1 MKKTGYSH
9 VVLIAIGFA
18 VTITGYLLFLRSP
31 YFEVMSAW
39 VGDNKALFIAT
50 LVGVKI
56 IGIIWPPIPGGAM
69 TLGAIP
75 IIGWVPSYLAD
86 FAGSVIGSCIAFAI
100 ARRWGRGF
108 VKKVLDEATV
118 EKLEKIKVKK
128 NRETEMVFLFR
139 IFGGTIVEAV
149 CYGAGLLRIRFR
161 NFLIG
166 TIASHIVVGIPTF
179 SITNNLF
186 ESRQI
191 ALSLAF
197 LVVTVPLVILSR
209 KRYFDFE

>member
-1 MKKTGYSH
+1 MKKPGYSH
-9 VVLIAIGFA
+9 IVLIGIGFA
-18 VTITGYLLFLRSP
+18 ITIIGYLLFLRSP
-31 YFEVMSAW
+31 YFEMVSAW
-39 VGDNKALFIAT
+39 VGDNKAIFIAT
-50 LVGVKI
+50 LVGIKI
-56 IGIIWPPIPGGAM
+56 IGIVWPPIPGGAM

-100 ARRWGRGF
+100 AHRWGRDF
-108 VKKVLDEATV
+108 VRKILDTETIN
-118 EKLEKIKVKK
+118 KLEKIKVKK
-128 NRETEMVFLFR
+128 NREIEMVFLFR
-139 IFGGTIVEAV
+139 IFGGTIIEAV
-149 CYGAGLLRIRFR
+149 CYGAGLLGIKFR
-161 NFLIG
+161 HFLIG
-166 TIASHIVVGIPTF
+166 TVASHIVVGIPTF

-197 LVVTVPLVILSR
+197 FVVTVPLVILSR